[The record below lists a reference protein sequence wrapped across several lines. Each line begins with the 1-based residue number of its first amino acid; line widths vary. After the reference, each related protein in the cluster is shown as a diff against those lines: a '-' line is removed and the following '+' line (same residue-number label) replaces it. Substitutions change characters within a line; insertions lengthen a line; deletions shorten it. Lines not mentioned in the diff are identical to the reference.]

1 MGLIC
6 IGNWKVS
13 SFPLHSLSQFLFLL
27 HLFLTT
33 YEANEF
39 SISFLGLKSN
49 THTFHF
55 SPLRLLLNSQP
66 PAPRLD
72 VGVFSQF
79 FVVVGI
85 FLVFI
90 SFSYNLAIENI
101 SFSDSHPHKMLQIV
115 PTMRSCC
122 CCCFFAV
129 SFFFLFCCGFSVY
142 ASHTHTY
149 THAQRVTAAPRI

>member
-6 IGNWKVS
+6 IGNWKVP

-27 HLFLTT
+27 HLSLKA

-79 FVVVGI
+79 FVVVVGI

-122 CCCFFAV
+122 CCCFFCR
-129 SFFFLFCCGFSVY
+129 FFFFPILLWFFGLCLT
-142 ASHTHTY
+142 HTHT
-149 THAQRVTAAPRI
+149 HRE